1 MSGLKRRLEFLFGTT
16 NGLILVAVG
25 MVTILLTM
33 LGTLSGPIAELGFKD
48 LATRVL
54 GFELVDEET
63 TGRIVMLYHAI
74 AVAVVAIEVYIIND
88 LLRVRPSQRRII
100 TAAITPGYIM
110 TLVFGIAFA
119 YFGHHPVFHGLFLV
133 GLSLVFFAGIVLAAA
148 IWPWRAEHR
157 RHDREYAVTRS
168 GLDLERLAF
177 FTVAVAT
184 LGSAIFGAIP
194 GSFMGFGFE
203 AFLAEDIVREAKKS
217 ALQLSVIGHLHI
229 MVTLVAI
236 ALALIIGRWLDF
248 KGRLHKVAM
257 PLMIAGTIILTAGV
271 WLVVPFEE
279 IAHFVIYGGSMP
291 VLLGALF
298 LVIFGLRKLARSPK
312 DSGTTPG
319 FVAMISDPLK
329 FGSLWQMIFM
339 NFVVTF
345 VGIFMAMRL
354 DEIRAWPTE
363 QERVITTGHW
373 HILAGVMATIIILYL
388 AARTG
393 LAGKARAWFA
403 WPVIIGSDL
412 AFAAMTAYELRPFF
426 GAAPEPGP
434 TGIILVLTDIGMM
447 ITMVALGALLI
458 WLISDLFRRKG
469 RWTAELARE
478 TAGDVKDGT
487 PG

>member
-1 MSGLKRRLEFLFGTT
+1 
-16 NGLILVAVG
+16 
-25 MVTILLTM
+25 
-33 LGTLSGPIAELGFKD
+33 
-48 LATRVL
+48 
-54 GFELVDEET
+54 
-63 TGRIVMLYHAI
+63 
-74 AVAVVAIEVYIIND
+74 
-88 LLRVRPSQRRII
+88 
-100 TAAITPGYIM
+100 
-110 TLVFGIAFA
+110 
-119 YFGHHPVFHGLFLV
+119 
-133 GLSLVFFAGIVLAAA
+133 
-148 IWPWRAEHR
+148 
-157 RHDREYAVTRS
+157 
-168 GLDLERLAF
+168 
-177 FTVAVAT
+177 
-184 LGSAIFGAIP
+184 
-194 GSFMGFGFE
+194 
-203 AFLAEDIVREAKKS
+203 
-217 ALQLSVIGHLHI
+217 
-229 MVTLVAI
+229 
-236 ALALIIGRWLDF
+236 
-248 KGRLHKVAM
+248 
-257 PLMIAGTIILTAGV
+257 
-271 WLVVPFEE
+271 VPFEE

-298 LVIFGLRKLARSPK
+298 LVIFSLRKLTRSTK

-373 HILAGVMATIIILYL
+373 HILAGVMATIIILYF

-403 WPVIIGSDL
+403 WPFIIGSDL

-447 ITMVALGALLI
+447 ITMVALGVLLI